1 MNVPRK
7 FLYCRVAATLAAAA
21 GIFASTSSGFAFSA
35 SRTYGRCCFPKLDM
49 PPSKK
54 YLNAPCCR
62 PTLYATSDNSSNGMI
77 MDDLQQQATK
87 LGKVLIE
94 EWNQVSNIL
103 QRFLSLST
111 KHQVSAD
118 DILQV
123 CDDIDAINNV
133 SLGIGSTETREAD
146 KSMRSLT
153 SRFNLEQRALRFA
166 RYRMLIKMMKENYDA
181 YVTTATFLSNRIPR
195 QELPNLQDIPYP
207 ELVFAVSSNPSEN
220 DISLVPDSPLSS
232 MEYTES
238 ILDKI
243 LLKIFRNL
251 VEKNTGGIRS
261 DQQGIA
267 GLLEQGRTFM
277 VQEGQTPE
285 AMHRMVYD
293 TLGGLMTP
301 YLPPF
306 YRIFMSGI
314 VPEFLGTSWSGK
326 QIGPWFYAPWLT
338 SIVTPTFFGF
348 LVGPSYPNTR
358 KDGQPGGLVVEK
370 CKFLQES
377 GCKGLCLHQCKLP
390 AQMFFREELG
400 LSLTVTPNFVTQEC
414 QWSFGEVPLP
424 VEEDPYFP
432 KGCLVGCQSRQAMA
446 GLKTAATC
454 DA

>member
-1 MNVPRK
+1 MNMPRK
-7 FLYCRVAATLAAAA
+7 VLYCRVAATLAATA
-21 GIFASTSSGFAFSA
+21 GIFASTSSGFALSA
-35 SRTYGRCCFPKLDM
+35 SRTSGRCSFPKLDL

-54 YLNAPCCR
+54 YLNEHCC
-62 PTLYATSDNSSNGMI
+62 PTLYATSDNSSIGMI
-77 MDDLQQQATK
+77 MNDLQQHATK
-87 LGKVLIE
+87 LGKILIE
-94 EWNQVSNIL
+94 EWNQVSDIL

-111 KHQVSAD
+111 KHQVFVD
-118 DILQV
+118 DIIQV
-123 CDDIDAINNV
+123 CDDIDAVNNV
-133 SLGIGSTETREAD
+133 SSGYSSSETREAD
-146 KSMRSLT
+146 KLIRSLAL
-153 SRFNLEQRALRFA
+153 RFNLEQRALRFA
-166 RYRMLIKMMKENYDA
+166 RYRMLITMMKENYDT

-195 QELPNLQDIPYP
+195 RELPNLQDIPYP
-207 ELVFAVSSNPSEN
+207 ELTIAVSSNPSEN
-220 DISLVPDSPLSS
+220 NISLVPDCSLSS

-243 LLKIFRNL
+243 LLKIFRDL

-285 AMHRMVYD
+285 AMHKMVYD

-314 VPEFLGTSWSGK
+314 VPKFLGTSWSGK

-390 AQMFFREELG
+390 AQMVSAVTFKICSLQTMLDFFPLLLTLQLLLVLIVNSFFEM
-400 LSLTVTPNFVTQEC
+400 SLAFH
-414 QWSFGEVPLP
+414 
-424 VEEDPYFP
+424 
-432 KGCLVGCQSRQAMA
+432 
-446 GLKTAATC
+446 
-454 DA
+454 